1 MWASC
6 QVQKDFEEL
15 FALLVSESFLDYFIH
30 KYPMEYHDILQELK
44 TKMHCTPSD
53 SQKVTIK
60 MPAFLMEKFKRKTG
74 KSIEKAVQKTIM
86 KGHMEFK
93 LDKCKMAP
101 EIFQSLFTD
110 AAKHIVNYM
119 KEELLSRFPDAEY
132 IILIGEFAQ
141 SPILQD
147 IIKASFPTKNILI
160 PQEAR
165 MTAIKGAV
173 CLGQKPVALATIVSK
188 LLMIIYLICENRT
201 IILLCTYISVFK
213 SPANSNWYVWILKNK
228 SYRLVK
234 ENK

>member
-201 IILLCTYISVFK
+201 IILLCTKISVFK
-213 SPANSNWYVWILKNK
+213 SPANSN
-228 SYRLVK
+228 
-234 ENK
+234 